1 VHANGGNT
9 ADIKPVADDA
19 RFDHCRPGNL
29 VGMIGKLH
37 AVVMDSADPRGLA
50 QFWAEVLGGRVE
62 ADDETWVTLDEP
74 TGRRLAFQLSPDHEP
89 PVFPDPH
96 GSQQFHLDVEVDDV
110 DRAES
115 AVLELGATRVTD
127 APGEENFRVFRDPS
141 GHPFCLVFDVTP
153 D

>member
-1 VHANGGNT
+1 M
-9 ADIKPVADDA
+9 A
-19 RFDHCRPGNL
+19 RAR
-29 VGMIGKLH
+29 
-37 AVVMDSADPRGLA
+37 R
-50 QFWAEVLGGRVE
+50 
-62 ADDETWVTLDEP
+62 
-74 TGRRLAFQLSPDHEP
+74 TGRARPHGDDPTATTTGPRPTVTVGARALLLAAAHLAFQLSPDHEP

-115 AVLELGATRVTD
+115 AVLELGASRVTD